1 MAYAEYTVVIHKSVK
16 EVFDFIMDGNHNGLW
31 RSSVI
36 EVKKDSD
43 QPVRIGTKFI
53 QTMKGPLG
61 SKISGDY
68 VITECVPEKLI
79 AFKVVSGPARPS
91 GKYTFKSDGAATT
104 VTFTLSLKSAGL
116 ARLMDP
122 MINRQMQ
129 QEVTALNNIR
139 KYLERES

>member
-1 MAYAEYTVVIHKSVK
+1 MAYAKYTIVIHKNIN
-16 EVFDFIMDGNHNGLW
+16 EVFDFIIDGTHNGLW

-53 QTMKGPLG
+53 QTMKGPFG
-61 SKISGDY
+61 SKIKGDY

-91 GKYTFKSDGAATT
+91 GKFTFKSDGAATT
-104 VTFTLSLKSAGL
+104 VTFTLSLKPVGL

-129 QEVTALNNIR
+129 HEVTALSNIR
-139 KYLERES
+139 KHLERES